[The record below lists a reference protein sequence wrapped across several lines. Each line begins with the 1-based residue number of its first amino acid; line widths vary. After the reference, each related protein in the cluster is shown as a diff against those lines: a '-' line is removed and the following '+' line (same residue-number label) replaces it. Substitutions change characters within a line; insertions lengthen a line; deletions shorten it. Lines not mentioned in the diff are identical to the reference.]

1 MKRFLFVLVLIAVVS
16 TFVFAEEEPA
26 VTYDDIDF
34 SFSPTITWY
43 DAMGQSGLALPE
55 RLDSFFTN
63 PAAIQGKGFRLD
75 SPSFSMTFYNLEK
88 LVSDPEAVD
97 IFNKMIKGEASDDEK
112 TRYAVKILDNLGSGH
127 NIATKFDLGI
137 SARIGFVGFGAN
149 VQLKLHSLNSG
160 SNITSQTLI
169 PELNLAQTIGFGY
182 RILDTDVLS
191 LSAGASVHGVF
202 KTYFKGISGGK
213 LISVFS
219 GGEDA
224 GKTLVWD
231 TPIMGGWALPFDLG
245 VTLGLFNDTLSIA
258 ATANNING
266 IYHMKSYT
274 GIGYM
279 MNKEAPEDAPEKKDS
294 VAFEVRTPWSLNFGV
309 AFAPKIGFFKPVVTF
324 DFIDMFELC
333 KSFGSEYFRASDI
346 LLHMNFGAEIGLTD
360 FIHLRAGVNRG
371 FVSIGTGIWLKF
383 AQIDVSYGWQ
393 EFGKELGDKPVD
405 ALTIRFILGYDKK

>member
-360 FIHLRAGVNRG
+360 FIQLRAGVNRG

>member
-97 IFNKMIKGEASDDEK
+97 IFNKMIKDEASDDEK

-360 FIHLRAGVNRG
+360 FIQLRAGVNRG
-371 FVSIGTGIWLKF
+371 FVSVGTGIWLKF

>member
-360 FIHLRAGVNRG
+360 FIQLRAGVNRG
-371 FVSIGTGIWLKF
+371 FVSVGTGIWLKF

>member
-1 MKRFLFVLVLIAVVS
+1 MKRFLLVLVLIAAAS

-26 VTYDDIDF
+26 VTYDAIDF
-34 SFSPTITWY
+34 SFSPTMTWY

-75 SPSFSMTFYNLEK
+75 TPSFSLTFYNLEK

-97 IFNKMIKGEASDDEK
+97 IFNKMLKGEASDDEK
-112 TRYAVKILDNLGSGH
+112 TKYAVKILDNLGSGH
-127 NIATKFDLGI
+127 NIATKLDLGI
-137 SARIGFVGFGAN
+137 SARIGSVGFGAN
-149 VQLKLHSLNSG
+149 AQLKLHSLNSG

-169 PELNLAQTIGFGY
+169 PELNLAQTIGFGI
-182 RILDTDVLS
+182 RILDTDALS
-191 LSAGASVHGVF
+191 LSAGASVHGIY

-224 GKTLVWD
+224 GKTLMWD

-279 MNKEAPEDAPEKKDS
+279 LNKEAPEDAPEKRDS
-294 VAFEVRTPWSLNFGV
+294 VSFDVRTPWSLNFAV
-309 AFAPKIGFFKPVVTF
+309 AFAPKISIFKPVVTL
-324 DFIDMFELC
+324 DLIDMFELI
-333 KSFGSEYFRASDI
+333 KSFGSETFRASDI
-346 LLHMNFGAEIGLTD
+346 LLHMNFGAEVGLTD
-360 FIHLRAGVNRG
+360 FVQLRAGVNRG
-371 FVSIGTGIWLKF
+371 FVSVGTGIWLMF
-383 AQIDVSYGWQ
+383 AQLDLSYGWQ
-393 EFGKELGDKPVD
+393 EFGVELGDKPVD
-405 ALTIRFILGYDKK
+405 ALTVRFILGYDKK

>member
-360 FIHLRAGVNRG
+360 FIQLRAGVNRG
-371 FVSIGTGIWLKF
+371 FVSVGTGIWLKF

-405 ALTIRFILGYDKK
+405 ALTVRLILGYDKK